1 MWIFPLKMVIFHSFL
16 YVYQRFD
23 RYQGAKQLSCS
34 SLNVAVPVERKLASL
49 ASFSETRARLGCGEM
64 SSEKIVGWS
73 ITGSWCINLWIILIN
88 SFSIYFWIKNQ
99 CIYYGVTLFYQSI
112 NICIYIYIV
121 FQKKIEKTF
130 LSIFGSCDYRCY
142 TFMWYVIVYIYIRIC
157 VCVCMTC
164 LDMFIIYVSV

>member
-112 NICIYIYIV
+112 NICIYIV
-121 FQKKIEKTF
+121 FQKKIEKKLFYLF
-130 LSIFGSCDYRCY
+130 LDRVIIDVIHLCD
-142 TFMWYVIVYIYIRIC
+142 MWLYIYIRI
-157 VCVCMTC
+157 CVCMTC